1 MAKGNRNGKMDP
13 MHKMVAD
20 AYLADPELNQ
30 TRAYMSVY
38 TDCAKDSA
46 RSAAARMFA
55 IDSVSAYVQAKMQKR
70 EAKAEVTQDFVLRE
84 LAKIAGFDAR
94 DLFEADGSVKL
105 VKDWNDSVGASI
117 ASFDVAEIF
126 DGKGDQKQAVG
137 LSKKAYTRDKIK
149 ALELL
154 GKHLGMFKDRTVLEN
169 PDGSALTPP
178 RIEIVLVKPDTK

>member
-13 MHKMVAD
+13 MHKKVAD

-30 TRAYMSVY
+30 TNAYMSVY
-38 TDCAKDSA
+38 TDCTYDSA
-46 RSAAARMFA
+46 RTSAARLFA
-55 IDSVSAYVQAKMQKR
+55 TENMSAYVQSKMQKR
-70 EAKAEVTQDFVLRE
+70 EAKTDVTQEFVLRE

-126 DGKGDQKQAVG
+126 DGKGDQKQAIG
-137 LSKKAYTRDKIK
+137 LSKKAYSRDKIK

-154 GKHLGMFKDRTVLEN
+154 GKHLGMFKERTVLEN
-169 PDGSALTPP
+169 PDGSPLTPP
-178 RIEIVLVKPDTK
+178 RIEIVIRDAKD